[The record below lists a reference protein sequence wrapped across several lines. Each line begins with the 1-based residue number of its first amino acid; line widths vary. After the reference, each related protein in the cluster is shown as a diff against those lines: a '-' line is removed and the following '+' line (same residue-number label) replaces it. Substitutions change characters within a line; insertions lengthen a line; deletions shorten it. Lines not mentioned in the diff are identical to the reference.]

1 MGSSAIPT
9 IDPKVKH
16 VGVSKL
22 RLLNASKLRQTDD
35 TFVIQDN
42 DEPIA
47 VLLTYDRF
55 MEIQYLLNSLLNTME
70 LYQDKAELAGVK
82 AGLADVK
89 AGRFRPLAD
98 IDAELA
104 RKR

>member
-22 RLLNASKLRQTDD
+22 RQLNATKLRQTED

-42 DEPIA
+42 DQPIA

-55 MEIQYLLNSLLNTME
+55 MEMQHAINSLLNTME

-82 AGLADVK
+82 AGLEDVK
-89 AGRFRPLAD
+89 AGRVQSLAS
-98 IDAELA
+98 IKAELA
-104 RKR
+104 QKK

>member
-22 RLLNASKLRQTDD
+22 RQLNATKLRQTED

-42 DEPIA
+42 DQPIA

-55 MEIQYLLNSLLNTME
+55 MEMQHAINSLLNTME

-82 AGLADVK
+82 AGLEDVK
-89 AGRFRPLAD
+89 AGRVQSLAS
-98 IDAELA
+98 IKAELA
-104 RKR
+104 RRK